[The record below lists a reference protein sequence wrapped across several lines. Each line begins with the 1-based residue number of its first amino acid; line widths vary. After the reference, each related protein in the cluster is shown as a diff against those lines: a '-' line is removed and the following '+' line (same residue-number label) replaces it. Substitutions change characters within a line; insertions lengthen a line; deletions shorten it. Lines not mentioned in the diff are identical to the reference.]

1 MSVNYDQVARYE
13 AAIELL
19 NSLRA
24 VFSSYKKDED
34 YGDACKRR
42 RFDLMKEKQ
51 NLNPKDDDMVAKIR
65 EVYAPLVR
73 EFYGN
78 TNNFRMTNEYLNV
91 KS

>member
-1 MSVNYDQVARYE
+1 MSVDYNQVAKYE

-24 VFSSYKKDED
+24 VFSAYKKDEK
-34 YGDACKRR
+34 YGIECKKR

-51 NLNPKDDDMVAKIR
+51 KLNPKDDGMVAKIR

-78 TNNFRMTNEYLNV
+78 TDTFKMTTEYLNV
-91 KS
+91 RT